1 MPDVKCVLVGD
12 NNVGKE
18 PLLVSY
24 IKNEFPSEEIFY
36 NGYQKYS
43 KSVTLGEAQ
52 INLTLWDTAAD
63 EEWNRVRT
71 ILYPQTNVILLCF
84 SIDDP
89 TSFQNI
95 RKRWYREVK
104 HHCPDIPKILV
115 GTKLDLREDI
125 ANAEK
130 LKAAKKDPITYS
142 KGVSLA
148 KTIGAVKYLE
158 CSALTQQGVEC
169 VFLQAIVAALNPR
182 SSEAPEPGC
191 MCAMSQKLSRLWS
204 AVIH

>member
-24 IKNEFPSEEIFY
+24 VTNKFPSEEIFY
-36 NGYQKYS
+36 NGFQEYC
-43 KSVTLGEAQ
+43 KSVTLGETHV
-52 INLTLWDTAAD
+52 NLILWDTAGD
-63 EEWNRVRT
+63 EDWDRVRSM
-71 ILYPQTNVILLCF
+71 LYPEKDVILLCF

-95 RKRWYREVK
+95 REKWYREVQF
-104 HHCPDIPKILV
+104 HCPNIPKILV
-115 GTKLDLREDI
+115 GTKLDLREDK
-125 ANAEK
+125 ATVEK
-130 LKAAKKDPITYS
+130 LRAAKEEPIPYS

-148 KTIGAVKYLE
+148 EQIGAVKYLE

-169 VFLQAIVAALNPR
+169 VFLQAIVAALNHR
-182 SSEAPEPGC
+182 AHEAPEPGF
-191 MCAMSQKLSRLWS
+191 MYILKKNLSRLLN
-204 AVIH
+204 